1 MKKTVKCL
9 FASAALFIL
18 LTGCVQFQ
26 NMTVPKK
33 VQVKTTAEYNF
44 TIAEFEKDFSDKLSA
59 AEIRKSIGENFEFYD
74 YNPGGNQEVQQ
85 YLLRMPLEEVP
96 LDFGSYM
103 ESIDIGKNLDAMN
116 FEQDIPIPDLQLNAE
131 QEIDLEILNTMMIG
145 LLAVKGNIGT
155 GPQKVNFTGFSTVS
169 ISSGKLTI
177 NTASANGT
185 VKLYSASGLTQAGCS
200 TATPIATGTL
210 KSGKVVFDLSGKTL
224 YANDTY
230 IDFVDDNSNQEFV
243 GTLNK
248 TAKISK
254 VTGLLSQDDKII
266 TLDPVSFKGA
276 GESSPVKECVFSDD
290 SKLSLNI
297 TTPSWSGVTITKNIK
312 LSGGLDLTFSGSET
326 ESSLM
331 GKKYTNQD
339 IILEPELTLKF
350 SNATIDFTSKPKF
363 ELSSDIKGF
372 KSVTVKLPEG
382 VKTSFDVK
390 QELPSS
396 ASSMVKEIVW
406 NAGSGI
412 EIEYSNTLPAGND
425 MKMTASSD
433 FIGLN
438 SQTETIETTP
448 GTEKKKIEFHSDA
461 EKTTSISNATKVDF
475 SAKLELPGYKDT
487 ENTITISGVE
497 PGESYKIAM
506 KITPVF
512 DWESITIDTTAL
524 NDTGVLGKMA
534 VDFNP
539 KTLLSSL
546 DSMLDP
552 SGNSKISDKIKL
564 SELELKL
571 FCERPDYESFKD
583 VQFTG
588 KIGLGGISDDG
599 EHLNNATYI
608 LGSKT
613 EDHQLIFNNEP
624 VLEKD
629 SKGTVI
635 SDLAGVQCVGT
646 NLASTINSISESEK
660 LGLNYSLKL
669 TGTDGNKNLTLQKTN
684 LNNSS
689 NTSLKITAMIIL
701 PLELKVTEDYTVD
714 VMKMAG
720 KSFNPDDSSEP
731 DLLGRTDF
739 SSSGGT
745 MEKLMNI
752 IENVSVT
759 YAPSKKPIIG
769 NAEIKIDLDGTGANF
784 EEKSISINGG
794 IYTEKP
800 KMIVENPVKP
810 SVNVVLKQG
819 ELKIPREM
827 SFKTRLDLQIKTN
840 GEPLEFGGN

>member
-59 AEIRKSIGENFEFYD
+59 AEIQKSMGGSFEFYD

-116 FEQDIPIPDLQLNAE
+116 FEQDIPIPNLQLNAE

-224 YANDTY
+224 YANETY
-230 IDFVDDNSNQEFV
+230 IDFVDDNSNHEFV
-243 GTLNK
+243 GTLNE

-254 VTGLLSQDDKII
+254 VTGLTQGDQTIK
-266 TLDPVSFKGA
+266 LDPVSFKGA

-326 ESSLM
+326 ESL
-331 GKKYTNQD
+331 KDKIYTNQD
-339 IILEPELTLKF
+339 IILEPELTLTF

-363 ELSSDIKGF
+363 ELSSEIKGF

-382 VKTSFDVK
+382 VKTSFNVSQD
-390 QELPSS
+390 LPSS

-412 EIEYSNTLPAGND
+412 EIEYSNTLPAGNA
-425 MKMTASSD
+425 MEMTASSD
-433 FIGLN
+433 FIGLD
-438 SQTETIETTP
+438 SQTETIETTT
-448 GTEKKKIEFHSDA
+448 GTEKKTIQFHSAA
-461 EKTTSISNATKVDF
+461 EKTVTISETPKVDF
-475 SAKLELPGYKDT
+475 SANLQLPEYNET
-487 ENTITISGVE
+487 ENTITISGVK

-512 DWESITIDTTAL
+512 DWKSITIDTTAL
-524 NDTGVLGKMA
+524 DGKDVPGNMA

-539 KTLLSSL
+539 AKLLSSL
-546 DSMLDP
+546 DSMLDS
-552 SGNSKISDKIKL
+552 SGTNKISDKIDL
-564 SELELKL
+564 SKLELKL
-571 FCERPDYESFKD
+571 FCERPDYESFKN
-583 VQFTG
+583 VQFEG
-588 KIGLGGISDDG
+588 KIALGGTSDDG
-599 EHLNNATYI
+599 KNLNNPTYI
-608 LGSKT
+608 LGTKT
-613 EDHQLIFNNEP
+613 EDKPLMFSNEP
-624 VLEKD
+624 VLQKD

-635 SDLAGVQCVGT
+635 SDLTGVQCVGT
-646 NLASTINSISESEK
+646 NLASTINSISEPEK

-669 TGTDGNKNLTLQKTN
+669 TGTDGNKDLKLTKDALK
-684 LNNSS
+684 NSS
-689 NTSLKITAMIIL
+689 KTSLKITAMIIL

-720 KSFNPDDSSEP
+720 KSFNPSDSTEP

-752 IENVSVT
+752 IESVSVT

-769 NAEIKIDLDGTGANF
+769 NAEIQIDLDGTGKKF

>member
-59 AEIRKSIGENFEFYD
+59 ATIQSSIGENFEFYD

-116 FEQDIPIPDLQLNAE
+116 FEQDIPIPNLQLNAE

-155 GPQKVNFTGFSTVS
+155 GPQKVNFKGFSTVS

-177 NTASANGT
+177 DTASANGT
-185 VKLYSASGLTQAGCS
+185 VKLYSASGLTQEGCS

-224 YANDTY
+224 YAKDTY
-230 IDFVDDNSNQEFV
+230 IDFVDDNTNQEFV

-254 VTGLLSQDDKII
+254 VTGLSQDDKTI

-297 TTPSWSGVTITKNIK
+297 TTPNWTGVTITKNIK
-312 LSGGLDLTFSGSET
+312 LSGGLDLTFSGSAT
-326 ESSLM
+326 ESSL
-331 GKKYTNQD
+331 KDEKYTNQD
-339 IILEPELTLKF
+339 IILEPELTLQF

-363 ELSSDIKGF
+363 ELSSEIKGF

-390 QELPSS
+390 QELPRS
-396 ASSMVKEIVW
+396 ASSMVKQIVW

-425 MKMTASSD
+425 MKMTASSE

-438 SQTETIETTP
+438 SQTETIDTTD
-448 GTEKKKIEFHSDA
+448 GAEKKTIQFRSAA
-461 EKTTSISNATKVDF
+461 EKKITIDNATKVDF
-475 SAKLELPGYKDT
+475 LANLELPEYNET
-487 ENTITISGVE
+487 ENTITISGVT

-524 NDTGVLGKMA
+524 DKTGVSGNMA

-539 KTLLSSL
+539 KTLLRSL
-546 DSMLDP
+546 DSMLDS

-571 FCERPDYESFKD
+571 FCERPDYESFKN
-583 VQFTG
+583 VQFEG
-588 KIGLGGISDDG
+588 KIGLGGISDG
-599 EHLNNATYI
+599 GQTLNNPTYI
-608 LGSKT
+608 LGSET

-635 SDLAGVQCVGT
+635 SDLTGVQCVGT
-646 NLASTINSISESEK
+646 DLASTINSISESEK

-669 TGTDGNKNLTLQKTN
+669 TGTDGKTDLKLTKKD

-689 NTSLKITAMIIL
+689 KTSLKITAMIIL
-701 PLELKVTEDYTVD
+701 PLELNVTDNYTVD

-752 IENVSVT
+752 IESVSVT

-769 NAEIKIDLDGTGANF
+769 NAEIKIDLDGTGTKF

>member
-59 AEIRKSIGENFEFYD
+59 AEIQESMGGSLEFYD

-85 YLLRMPLEEVP
+85 YLLRMPLQEVP

-116 FEQDIPIPDLQLNAE
+116 FEQDIPIPNLQLNAE

-145 LLAVKGNIGT
+145 LLAVNGKTGT
-155 GPQKVNFTGFSTVS
+155 GPQKVNFEGFSTVS

-177 NTASANGT
+177 NTAGANGT

-200 TATPIATGTL
+200 SANLIATGTL

-224 YANDTY
+224 YANGTY
-230 IDFVDDNSNQEFV
+230 IDFVDDNTNQEFG
-243 GTLNK
+243 GTLNE

-254 VTGLLSQDDKII
+254 VTGLTQADKTIK
-266 TLDPVSFKGA
+266 LDPVSFKGA
-276 GESSPVKECVFSDD
+276 GESSPVKECVFSDE

-297 TTPSWSGVTITKNIK
+297 TTPNWDGVTITKNIK

-326 ESSLM
+326 ESLKN
-331 GKKYTNQD
+331 KKYTNQD

-350 SNATIDFTSKPKF
+350 SDATIDFTTKPKY

-390 QELPSS
+390 QELPDS
-396 ASSMVKEIVW
+396 ASSMVNQIVW

-412 EIEYSNTLPAGND
+412 EVEYSNTLPAGNA
-425 MKMTASSD
+425 MEMTASSA
-433 FIGLN
+433 FIGLT
-438 SQTETIETTP
+438 SQTETIEPTT
-448 GTEKKKIEFHSDA
+448 GTEKKKIQFRSANENKITID
-461 EKTTSISNATKVDF
+461 NATEVDF
-475 SAKLELPGYKDT
+475 SANLELPGYNEK
-487 ENTITISGVE
+487 ENTITISGVT

-512 DWESITIDTTAL
+512 DWKSITIDTTAL
-524 NDTGVLGKMA
+524 DEKGVSGNMA

-546 DSMLDP
+546 DSMLDS
-552 SGNSKISDKIKL
+552 SGTNKISDKIDL
-564 SELELKL
+564 SKLELKL
-571 FCERPDYESFKD
+571 FCERPDYESFKN
-583 VQFTG
+583 VQFEG
-588 KIGLGGISDDG
+588 QIALGGTSDDG

-608 LGSKT
+608 LGTET
-613 EDHQLIFNNEP
+613 EDKPLMFSNEP

-635 SDLAGVQCVGT
+635 SDLTRVQCVGT
-646 NLASTINSISESEK
+646 NLASTINSISEPEK

-669 TGTDGNKNLTLQKTN
+669 TGTDGNKDLKLTKDALK
-684 LNNSS
+684 NSS
-689 NTSLKITAMIIL
+689 KTSLKITAMIIL

-720 KSFNPDDSSEP
+720 KSFNPSDSTEP
-731 DLLGRTDF
+731 DLLGRTEF
-739 SSSGGT
+739 SSSDGT

-769 NAEIKIDLDGTGANF
+769 NAEIQIDLDGTGTEF

>member
-59 AEIRKSIGENFEFYD
+59 ATIQSSIGENFEFYD
-74 YNPGGNQEVQQ
+74 YNPGGNEKVQQ

-116 FEQDIPIPDLQLNAE
+116 FEQDIPIPNLQLNAE

-155 GPQKVNFTGFSTVS
+155 GPQKVIFTGFSTVS

-224 YANDTY
+224 FANETY

-243 GTLNK
+243 GTLNE

-254 VTGLLSQDDKII
+254 VTGLSQDDKTIK
-266 TLDPVSFKGA
+266 LDPVSFKGA
-276 GESSPVKECVFSDD
+276 GESSPVKKCVFSDD

-297 TTPSWSGVTITKNIK
+297 TTPEWKGVTITKNIK
-312 LSGGLDLTFSGSET
+312 LSGGLDLTFSDSET
-326 ESSLM
+326 ESL
-331 GKKYTNQD
+331 KDIIYTNQD

-350 SNATIDFTSKPKF
+350 SNATIDFTSEPQF

-372 KSVTVKLPEG
+372 ESVTVKLPEG

-412 EIEYSNTLPAGND
+412 EVEYSNTLPAGND
-425 MKMTASSD
+425 MKMTASSE

-438 SQTETIETTP
+438 SQTETIDTTD
-448 GTEKKKIEFHSDA
+448 GAEKKTIQFRSAAENKITIDD
-461 EKTTSISNATKVDF
+461 ATKVDF
-475 SAKLELPGYKDT
+475 SANLELPDYNET
-487 ENTITISGVE
+487 ENTITISGVK

-512 DWESITIDTTAL
+512 NWESITIDTTAL
-524 NDTGVLGKMA
+524 NDKDVSGNMA
-534 VDFNP
+534 VNFNP

-552 SGNSKISDKIKL
+552 SGNSKISDKIDL
-564 SELELKL
+564 SKLELKL
-571 FCERPDYESFKD
+571 FCERPDYESFKN
-583 VQFTG
+583 VQFKG
-588 KIGLGGISDDG
+588 KISLGGTSDGGQTLDKD
-599 EHLNNATYI
+599 ATYI

-613 EDHQLIFNNEP
+613 EEQQLMFSKEP
-624 VLEKD
+624 ALVKD

-635 SDLAGVQCVGT
+635 SDLTRVPCVGMD
-646 NLASTINSISESEK
+646 LASTINSISESEK

-669 TGTDGNKNLTLQKTN
+669 TGTDEKTDLKLTKKD

-689 NTSLKITAMIIL
+689 KTSLKITAMIIL
-701 PLELKVTEDYTVD
+701 PLELNVTDNYTVD

-752 IENVSVT
+752 IESVSVT

-769 NAEIKIDLDGTGANF
+769 NAEIKIDLDGTGTNF

-794 IYTEKP
+794 IYT
-800 KMIVENPVKP
+800 
-810 SVNVVLKQG
+810 
-819 ELKIPREM
+819 
-827 SFKTRLDLQIKTN
+827 
-840 GEPLEFGGN
+840 

>member
-59 AEIRKSIGENFEFYD
+59 AEIQKSIGETFEFYD

-116 FEQDIPIPDLQLNAE
+116 FEQDIPIPNLQLNAE

-155 GPQKVNFTGFSTVS
+155 GPQKVNFEGFSTVS

-224 YANDTY
+224 YANGTY
-230 IDFVDDNSNQEFV
+230 IDFVEDDTNQEFG

-248 TAKISK
+248 NAKISK
-254 VTGLLSQDDKII
+254 VTGLTQDDKTIK
-266 TLDPVSFKGA
+266 LDPVSFKGA

-297 TTPSWSGVTITKNIK
+297 STPNWDDVTITKNIK
-312 LSGGLDLTFSGSET
+312 LSGGLELTFSDSET
-326 ESSLM
+326 ESL
-331 GKKYTNQD
+331 KDKIYTNQD

-372 KSVTVKLPEG
+372 DSVTVKLPEG

-396 ASSMVKEIVW
+396 AASMVKEIVW

-412 EIEYSNTLPAGND
+412 EVEYSNTLPAENA
-425 MKMTASSD
+425 MEMTASSD
-433 FIGLN
+433 FIGLT
-438 SQTETIETTP
+438 SQTETIETTT
-448 GTEKKKIEFHSDA
+448 GTEKKTIKFRSAA
-461 EKTTSISNATKVDF
+461 EKTITIDSSTKVDF
-475 SAKLELPGYKDT
+475 SASLTLPGFNST
-487 ENTITISGVE
+487 ENTITISNVV
-497 PGESYKIAM
+497 PGKSYKIAM

-512 DWESITIDTTAL
+512 DWKSITIDTTAL
-524 NDTGVLGKMA
+524 NDTGDKRNMA

-546 DSMLDP
+546 DSMLDS
-552 SGNSKISDKIKL
+552 SGTNKISDKIKL
-564 SELELKL
+564 SKLELKL
-571 FCERPDYESFKD
+571 FCERPDYESFKN

-588 KIGLGGISDDG
+588 KIGLGGTSD
-599 EHLNNATYI
+599 EEQTLNNPTYI
-608 LGSKT
+608 LGSEA

-635 SDLAGVQCVGT
+635 SDLTGVPCVGT

-660 LGLNYSLKL
+660 LCLNYSLKL
-669 TGTDGNKNLTLQKTN
+669 TGTDGKTDLKLTKKDLK
-684 LNNSS
+684 NSS
-689 NTSLKITAMIIL
+689 KTSLKITAMIIL

-720 KSFNPDDSSEP
+720 KSFNPSDSSEP
-731 DLLGRTDF
+731 DLLGRTEF

-752 IENVSVT
+752 IESVSVT

-769 NAEIKIDLDGTGANF
+769 NAEIQIDLDGTGTEF

>member
-59 AEIRKSIGENFEFYD
+59 ATIQSSIGENFEFYD

-116 FEQDIPIPDLQLNAE
+116 FEQDIPIPNLQLNAE

-177 NTASANGT
+177 NTESAKGT
-185 VKLYSASGLTQAGCS
+185 VKLYSASGLTDAECS
-200 TATPIATGTL
+200 SATPIATGSL

-224 YANDTY
+224 YANETY
-230 IDFVDDNSNQEFV
+230 IDFVDDNTNQEFV

-254 VTGLLSQDDKII
+254 VTGLTQGDQTIK
-266 TLDPVSFKGA
+266 LDPVSFKGD

-290 SKLSLNI
+290 STLSLNI
-297 TTPSWSGVTITKNIK
+297 TTPEWKSVTITKNIK

-326 ESSLM
+326 ESL
-331 GKKYTNQD
+331 KDKIYTNQD

-350 SNATIDFTSKPKF
+350 SNATIDFTSKPKY
-363 ELSSDIKGF
+363 ELSSEIKGF

-412 EIEYSNTLPAGND
+412 EVEYSNTLPAGND
-425 MKMTASSD
+425 MKMTASSE

-438 SQTETIETTP
+438 SQTETIDTTD
-448 GTEKKKIEFHSDA
+448 GAEKKTIQFRSAA
-461 EKTTSISNATKVDF
+461 EKKITIDNATKVDF
-475 SAKLELPGYKDT
+475 LANLELPEYNET
-487 ENTITISGVE
+487 ENTITISGVT

-546 DSMLDP
+546 DSMLDS
-552 SGNSKISDKIKL
+552 SGTNKISDKIDL
-564 SELELKL
+564 SKLELKL

-588 KIGLGGISDDG
+588 KIGLGGTSDDG

-635 SDLAGVQCVGT
+635 SDLSKVSCVGM
-646 NLASTINSISESEK
+646 NLASTINSISESDK

-669 TGTDGNKNLTLQKTN
+669 TGTDGNKNLTLRKTY

-720 KSFNPDDSSEP
+720 KSFDPNNSSEP

>member
-59 AEIRKSIGENFEFYD
+59 ATIQSSIGENFEFYD

-116 FEQDIPIPDLQLNAE
+116 FEQDIPIPNLQLNAE

-155 GPQKVNFTGFSTVS
+155 GPQKVNFKGFSTVS

-243 GTLNK
+243 GTLNE

-254 VTGLLSQDDKII
+254 VTGLSQDDKTIK
-266 TLDPVSFKGA
+266 LDPVSFKGA

-297 TTPSWSGVTITKNIK
+297 TTPNWGGVTITKNIK

-326 ESSLM
+326 ESL
-331 GKKYTNQD
+331 KDKIYTNQD

-363 ELSSDIKGF
+363 ELSSEIKGF

-382 VKTSFDVK
+382 VKTSFNVSQD
-390 QELPSS
+390 LPRS

-412 EIEYSNTLPAGND
+412 EVEYSNTLPAEND

-512 DWESITIDTTAL
+512 NWKSITIDTTAL
-524 NDTGVLGKMA
+524 DEKGVPGKMA

-546 DSMLDP
+546 DSMLDS
-552 SGNSKISDKIKL
+552 SGTNKISDKIDL
-564 SELELKL
+564 SKLELKL
-571 FCERPDYESFKD
+571 FCERPDYESFKN
-583 VQFTG
+583 VQFEG
-588 KIGLGGISDDG
+588 KISLGGTSDEG
-599 EHLNNATYI
+599 KNLNNPTYI
-608 LGSKT
+608 LGTET

-669 TGTDGNKNLTLQKTN
+669 TGTDGNKNLTLKKTD

-701 PLELKVTEDYTVD
+701 PLELKITADYTVD

-769 NAEIKIDLDGTGANF
+769 NAEIKIDLDGTGTKF
-784 EEKSISINGG
+784 EVKSISINGG

>member
-59 AEIRKSIGENFEFYD
+59 AEIQKSIGETFEFYD

-116 FEQDIPIPDLQLNAE
+116 FEQDIPIPNLQLNAE

-155 GPQKVNFTGFSTVS
+155 GPQKVNFKGFSTVS

-185 VKLYSASGLTQAGCS
+185 VKLYSASGLTNAECS
-200 TATPIATGTL
+200 SENLIATGTL
-210 KSGKVVFDLSGKTL
+210 KSGIVVFDLSGKTL
-224 YANDTY
+224 YANETFIEFD
-230 IDFVDDNSNQEFV
+230 DDNTNQEFV

-254 VTGLLSQDDKII
+254 VTGLTQADKTI

-276 GESSPVKECVFSDD
+276 GDSSPVKECVFSDE

-297 TTPSWSGVTITKNIK
+297 TTPNWTGVTITKNIK

-326 ESSLM
+326 ELLKD
-331 GKKYTNQD
+331 KKYTNQD
-339 IILEPELTLKF
+339 IILESELTLEF

-396 ASSMVKEIVW
+396 AATMVNEIVW

-412 EIEYSNTLPAGND
+412 EVEYSNTLPAGND
-425 MKMTASSD
+425 MEMTASSS
-433 FIGLN
+433 FIGLA
-438 SQTETIETTP
+438 SSTKTIETTS
-448 GTEKKKIEFHSDA
+448 GSEKEKIEFYSAD
-461 EKTTSISNATKVDF
+461 ENTVTINSSTKVDF
-475 SAKLELPGYKDT
+475 SASLTLPGFNST
-487 ENTITISGVE
+487 ENTITISNVV

-512 DWESITIDTTAL
+512 DWKSITIDTTAL
-524 NDTGVLGKMA
+524 DGKVVPGNMA

-546 DSMLDP
+546 DSMLDS
-552 SGNSKISDKIKL
+552 SGTNKISDKIDL
-564 SELELKL
+564 SKLELKL
-571 FCERPDYESFKD
+571 FCERPDYESFKN
-583 VQFTG
+583 VQFEG
-588 KIGLGGISDDG
+588 KIALGGTSDDG
-599 EHLNNATYI
+599 KNLNNPTYI
-608 LGSKT
+608 LGTKT
-613 EDHQLIFNNEP
+613 EDKPLMFSNEP

-635 SDLAGVQCVGT
+635 SDLTGVQCVGT
-646 NLASTINSISESEK
+646 NLASTINSITGTEK

-669 TGTDGNKNLTLQKTN
+669 TGTDGNKDLTLKKTD

-720 KSFNPDDSSEP
+720 KSFNPDDSSEA

-752 IENVSVT
+752 IESVSVT

-769 NAEIKIDLDGTGANF
+769 NAEIKIDLDGTGTKF

-810 SVNVVLKQG
+810 SVNVVLKKG

>member
-59 AEIRKSIGENFEFYD
+59 ATIQSSIGENFEFYD

-116 FEQDIPIPDLQLNAE
+116 FEQDIPIPNLQLNAE

-155 GPQKVNFTGFSTVS
+155 GPQKVNFKGFSTVS

-185 VKLYSASGLTQAGCS
+185 VKLYSASGLTNAECS
-200 TATPIATGTL
+200 SENLIATGTL

-224 YANDTY
+224 YANETY

-243 GTLNK
+243 GTLNE

-254 VTGLLSQDDKII
+254 VTGLSQDDKTIK
-266 TLDPVSFKGA
+266 LDPVSFKGA
-276 GESSPVKECVFSDD
+276 GESSPVKKCVFSDD

-297 TTPSWSGVTITKNIK
+297 TTPEWKGVTITKNIK
-312 LSGGLDLTFSGSET
+312 LSGGLDLTFSDSET
-326 ESSLM
+326 ESL
-331 GKKYTNQD
+331 KDIIYTNQD

-350 SNATIDFTSKPKF
+350 SNATIDFTSEPQF

-512 DWESITIDTTAL
+512 NWKSITIDTTAL
-524 NDTGVLGKMA
+524 NDKDVPGNMA
-534 VDFNP
+534 VNFNP

-552 SGNSKISDKIKL
+552 SGNSKISDKIDL
-564 SELELKL
+564 SKLELKL
-571 FCERPDYESFKD
+571 FCERPDYESFKN
-583 VQFTG
+583 VQFEG
-588 KIGLGGISDDG
+588 KISLGGTSDEG
-599 EHLNNATYI
+599 KNLNNATYI

-635 SDLAGVQCVGT
+635 SDLVGVPCVGM

-669 TGTDGNKNLTLQKTN
+669 TGTDGKTDLKLTKDDLK
-684 LNNSS
+684 NSS

-720 KSFNPDDSSEP
+720 KSFDPNNSSEA

-769 NAEIKIDLDGTGANF
+769 NAEIKIDLDGTGTKF

>member
-59 AEIRKSIGENFEFYD
+59 TTIQSSIGENLEFYD
-74 YNPGGNQEVQQ
+74 YNPGGNEKVQQ
-85 YLLRMPLEEVP
+85 YLLRMPLQEVP

-116 FEQDIPIPDLQLNAE
+116 FEQDIPIPNLQLNAE

-145 LLAVKGNIGT
+145 LLAVNGKTGT

-185 VKLYSASGLTQAGCS
+185 VKLYSASGLTDAGCS
-200 TATPIATGTL
+200 SATPIATGTL

-224 YANDTY
+224 YANETY
-230 IDFVDDNSNQEFV
+230 IDFVDDNTNQEFV

-254 VTGLLSQDDKII
+254 VTGLTQDDKTI
-266 TLDPVSFKGA
+266 TLDSVSFKGA

-290 SKLSLNI
+290 STLSLNI
-297 TTPSWSGVTITKNIK
+297 TTPNWDGVTITKNIK
-312 LSGGLDLTFSGSET
+312 LSGGLDLTFSGSAT
-326 ESSLM
+326 ESLM

-350 SNATIDFTSKPKF
+350 TDATIDFTSKPKF

-390 QELPSS
+390 QELPKS
-396 ASSMVKEIVW
+396 AATMVKEIVW

-412 EIEYSNTLPAGND
+412 EIEYSNTLPPGNA
-425 MKMTASSD
+425 MEMTASSS

-438 SQTETIETTP
+438 SQTKTIETTT
-448 GTEKKKIEFHSDA
+448 GNEKNTIQFHSAD
-461 EKTTSISNATKVDF
+461 EKTITIDNATKVDF
-475 SAKLELPGYKDT
+475 SANLELPGYNET
-487 ENTITISGVE
+487 ENTITISDVK

-512 DWESITIDTTAL
+512 DWKSITIDTTAL
-524 NDTGVLGKMA
+524 NDKDVSGKMA

-552 SGNSKISDKIKL
+552 SGNSKISDKIDL
-564 SELELKL
+564 SKLELKL
-571 FCERPDYESFKD
+571 FCERPDYKSFKN

-588 KIGLGGISDDG
+588 KIGLGGTSDEG
-599 EHLNNATYI
+599 QTLNNPTYI
-608 LGSKT
+608 LGTET

-635 SDLAGVQCVGT
+635 SDLSKVSCVGMD
-646 NLASTINSISESEK
+646 LASTINSISESEK

-669 TGTDGNKNLTLQKTN
+669 TGTDVKTDLKLTKDDLK
-684 LNNSS
+684 NSS

-720 KSFNPDDSSEP
+720 KSFNPSDSSEA
-731 DLLGRTDF
+731 DLLGRTEF

-769 NAEIKIDLDGTGANF
+769 NAEIKIDLDGTGTKF

-810 SVNVVLKQG
+810 SVNVVIKQG
-819 ELKIPREM
+819 TLSIPREM

>member
-59 AEIRKSIGENFEFYD
+59 AEIQKSIGETFEFYD

-116 FEQDIPIPDLQLNAE
+116 FEQDIPIPNLQLNAE

-155 GPQKVNFTGFSTVS
+155 GPQKVNFEGFSTVS

-185 VKLYSASGLTQAGCS
+185 VKLYSASGVTQAGCS

-224 YANDTY
+224 YANGTY
-230 IDFVDDNSNQEFV
+230 IDFVDDNTNQEFG

-254 VTGLLSQDDKII
+254 VTGLTQADKTI

-290 SKLSLNI
+290 SNLSLNI
-297 TTPSWSGVTITKNIK
+297 TTPNWTGVTITKNIK

-326 ESSLM
+326 ESLKD
-331 GKKYTNQD
+331 KKYTNQD

-372 KSVTVKLPEG
+372 KTVTVKLPEG
-382 VKTSFDVK
+382 VKTSFNVSQD
-390 QELPSS
+390 LPRS
-396 ASSMVKEIVW
+396 AATMVNEIVW

-412 EIEYSNTLPAGND
+412 EVEYSNTLPPGNA
-425 MKMTASSD
+425 MEMTASSE
-433 FIGLN
+433 FIGLT
-438 SQTETIETTP
+438 SQPKTIETTT
-448 GTEKKKIEFHSDA
+448 GNEKKTIQFHSAA
-461 EKTTSISNATKVDF
+461 EKTIKISETPKVDF
-475 SAKLELPGYKDT
+475 SAKLELPKYNET
-487 ENTITISGVE
+487 ENTITISGVK

-512 DWESITIDTTAL
+512 DWKSITIDTAAL
-524 NDTGVLGKMA
+524 DGKDVSGNMA

-539 KTLLSSL
+539 AKLLSSL
-546 DSMLDP
+546 DSMLDS
-552 SGNSKISDKIKL
+552 SGTNKISDKIDL
-564 SELELKL
+564 SKLELKL
-571 FCERPDYESFKD
+571 FCERPDYESFKN
-583 VQFTG
+583 VQFEG
-588 KIGLGGISDDG
+588 KIALGGTSDDG
-599 EHLNNATYI
+599 ENLNNPTYI
-608 LGSKT
+608 LGT
-613 EDHQLIFNNEP
+613 EKEDKPLMFSNEP

-635 SDLAGVQCVGT
+635 SDLTKVSCVGMD
-646 NLASTINSISESEK
+646 LASTINSITGTEK

-669 TGTDGNKNLTLQKTN
+669 TGTDKNENLTLEKTD

-689 NTSLKITAMIIL
+689 KTSLKITAMIIL
-701 PLELKVTEDYTVD
+701 PLELKVTADYTVD

-720 KSFNPDDSSEP
+720 KSFNPSDSSEP

-752 IENVSVT
+752 IESVSVT

-769 NAEIKIDLDGTGANF
+769 NAEIKIDLDGTGTKF
-784 EEKSISINGG
+784 VEKSISINGG

-800 KMIVENPVKP
+800 KMIVENAVKP

>member
-59 AEIRKSIGENFEFYD
+59 ATIQSSIGENFEFYD

-85 YLLRMPLEEVP
+85 YLLRMPLQEVP

-116 FEQDIPIPDLQLNAE
+116 FEQDIPIPNLQLNAS

-224 YANDTY
+224 YANETF
-230 IDFVDDNSNQEFV
+230 IDFVDDNTNQEFV

-254 VTGLLSQDDKII
+254 VTGLTQDDQTIK
-266 TLDPVSFKGA
+266 LDPVSFKGA

-290 SKLSLNI
+290 STLSLNI
-297 TTPSWSGVTITKNIK
+297 ITPNWTSVTITKNIK
-312 LSGGLDLTFSGSET
+312 LSGGLDLTFSGSAT
-326 ESSLM
+326 ESSL
-331 GKKYTNQD
+331 KDKIYTNQD

-350 SNATIDFTSKPKF
+350 SNATIDFTSKPKY

-390 QELPSS
+390 QELPRS
-396 ASSMVKEIVW
+396 ASSMVKQIVW

-412 EIEYSNTLPAGND
+412 EVEYSNTLPAGNA
-425 MKMTASSD
+425 MKMTASSE
-433 FIGLN
+433 FIGLIT
-438 SQTETIETTP
+438 SQPKTIETTT
-448 GTEKKKIEFHSDA
+448 GNEKKKIEFYSAD
-461 EKTTSISNATKVDF
+461 EKTVKISETPKVDF
-475 SAKLELPGYKDT
+475 SANLELPDYNET
-487 ENTITISGVE
+487 ENTITISGVK

-524 NDTGVLGKMA
+524 NDKDVSGKMA

-546 DSMLDP
+546 DSMLDS
-552 SGNSKISDKIKL
+552 SGTNKISDKIDLKK
-564 SELELKL
+564 LELKL

-588 KIGLGGISDDG
+588 KIGLGGTSD
-599 EHLNNATYI
+599 EEQTLNNPTYI
-608 LGSKT
+608 LGSEA

-635 SDLAGVQCVGT
+635 SDLTGVPCVGT

-660 LGLNYSLKL
+660 LCLNYSLKL
-669 TGTDGNKNLTLQKTN
+669 TGTDGKTDLKLTKNDLK
-684 LNNSS
+684 NSS
-689 NTSLKITAMIIL
+689 KTSLKITAMIIL

-720 KSFNPDDSSEP
+720 KSFNPSDSSEP
-731 DLLGRTDF
+731 DLLGRTEF

-752 IENVSVT
+752 IESVSVT

-769 NAEIKIDLDGTGANF
+769 NAEIKIDLDGTGTKF
-784 EEKSISINGG
+784 VEKSISINGG

-800 KMIVENPVKP
+800 KMIVENAVKP
-810 SVNVVLKQG
+810 SVNVVIKQG
-819 ELKIPREM
+819 TLSIPREM

>member
-59 AEIRKSIGENFEFYD
+59 ATIQSSIGENFEFYD

-254 VTGLLSQDDKII
+254 VTGLSQDDKII

-326 ESSLM
+326 ESLM

-350 SNATIDFTSKPKF
+350 SNATIDFTSKPKY
-363 ELSSDIKGF
+363 ELSSEIKGF

-382 VKTSFDVK
+382 VKTSFNVSQD
-390 QELPSS
+390 LPSS

-412 EIEYSNTLPAGND
+412 EIEYSNTLPVGNA
-425 MKMTASSD
+425 MEMTASSD

-438 SQTETIETTP
+438 SQTQTIETTT
-448 GTEKKKIEFHSDA
+448 GTEKKKIEFRSAD
-461 EKTTSISNATKVDF
+461 ENTITINNATKVNF
-475 SAKLELPGYKDT
+475 SANLVLPGYNGT
-487 ENTITISGVE
+487 ENTITISGVT

-512 DWESITIDTTAL
+512 DWKSITIDTTAL
-524 NDTGVLGKMA
+524 DNTGVSGNMA

-552 SGNSKISDKIKL
+552 SGTNKISDKINL
-564 SELELKL
+564 SKLELKL
-571 FCERPDYESFKD
+571 FCERPDYESFKN
-583 VQFTG
+583 VQFEG
-588 KIGLGGISDDG
+588 KIGLGGTSDEG
-599 EHLNNATYI
+599 KTLNNPTYI
-608 LGSKT
+608 LGTKT
-613 EDHQLIFNNEP
+613 EEQQLMFSKEP
-624 VLEKD
+624 ALVKD

-635 SDLAGVQCVGT
+635 SDLSKVTCVGT

-669 TGTDGNKNLTLQKTN
+669 TGTDGNTDLKLTKTN

-720 KSFNPDDSSEP
+720 KSFDPDDSSEP

-769 NAEIKIDLDGTGANF
+769 NAEIKIDLDGTGTKF

>member
-59 AEIRKSIGENFEFYD
+59 AEIQKSIGETFEFYD

-116 FEQDIPIPDLQLNAE
+116 FEQDIPIPNLQLNAE

-155 GPQKVNFTGFSTVS
+155 GPQKVNFEGFSTVS

-185 VKLYSASGLTQAGCS
+185 VKLYSASGLTDAGCS
-200 TATPIATGTL
+200 SANLIATGTL

-224 YANDTY
+224 YANGTY
-230 IDFVDDNSNQEFV
+230 IDFVDDNTNQEFG

-254 VTGLLSQDDKII
+254 VTGLTQDDKTI
-266 TLDPVSFKGA
+266 TLNPVSFKGA

-290 SKLSLNI
+290 SNLSLNI
-297 TTPSWSGVTITKNIK
+297 TTPNWTGVTITKNIK

-326 ESSLM
+326 ESLKD
-331 GKKYTNQD
+331 KKYTNQD

-372 KSVTVKLPEG
+372 KTVTVKLPEG
-382 VKTSFDVK
+382 VKTSFNVSQD
-390 QELPSS
+390 LPRS
-396 ASSMVKEIVW
+396 AATMVNEIVW

-412 EIEYSNTLPAGND
+412 EVEYSNTLPPGNA
-425 MKMTASSD
+425 MEMTASSE
-433 FIGLN
+433 FIGLT
-438 SQTETIETTP
+438 SQPKTIETTT
-448 GTEKKKIEFHSDA
+448 GNEKKTIQFHSAA
-461 EKTTSISNATKVDF
+461 EKTIKISETPKVDF
-475 SAKLELPGYKDT
+475 SAKLELPKYNET
-487 ENTITISGVE
+487 ENTITISGVK

-512 DWESITIDTTAL
+512 DWKSITIDTAAL
-524 NDTGVLGKMA
+524 DGKDVSGNMA

-539 KTLLSSL
+539 AKLLSSL
-546 DSMLDP
+546 DSMLDS
-552 SGNSKISDKIKL
+552 SGTNKISDKIDL
-564 SELELKL
+564 SKLELKL
-571 FCERPDYESFKD
+571 FCERPDYESFKN
-583 VQFTG
+583 VQFEG
-588 KIGLGGISDDG
+588 KIALGGTSDDG
-599 EHLNNATYI
+599 ENLNNPTYI
-608 LGSKT
+608 LGT
-613 EDHQLIFNNEP
+613 EKEDKPLMFSNEP

-635 SDLAGVQCVGT
+635 SDLTGVSCVGT
-646 NLASTINSISESEK
+646 DLATTINNISESEK

-669 TGTDGNKNLTLQKTN
+669 TGTDGKTDLKLTKKD

-689 NTSLKITAMIIL
+689 KTSLKITAMIIL
-701 PLELKVTEDYTVD
+701 PLELNVTDNYTVD

-731 DLLGRTDF
+731 DLLGRTEF

-752 IENVSVT
+752 IESVSVT

-769 NAEIKIDLDGTGANF
+769 NAEIKIDLDGTGTNF

-800 KMIVENPVKP
+800 KMIVENPLKP

-819 ELKIPREM
+819 ELKIPRVM

>member
-59 AEIRKSIGENFEFYD
+59 AEIQKSIGETFEFYD

-116 FEQDIPIPDLQLNAE
+116 FEQDIPIPNLQLNAE

-155 GPQKVNFTGFSTVS
+155 GPQKVNFKGFSTVS

-254 VTGLLSQDDKII
+254 VTGLTQGDQTIK
-266 TLDPVSFKGA
+266 LDPVSFKGA
-276 GESSPVKECVFSDD
+276 GESSPVKKCVFSDD

-297 TTPSWSGVTITKNIK
+297 TTLEWKGVTITKNIK

-326 ESSLM
+326 ESL
-331 GKKYTNQD
+331 KDKIYTNQD

-363 ELSSDIKGF
+363 ELSSEIKGF

-382 VKTSFDVK
+382 VKTSFNVSQD
-390 QELPSS
+390 LPRS

-412 EIEYSNTLPAGND
+412 EVEYSNTLPAEND

-524 NDTGVLGKMA
+524 DEKGVPGKMA

-546 DSMLDP
+546 DSMLDS
-552 SGNSKISDKIKL
+552 SGTNKISDKIDL
-564 SELELKL
+564 SKLELKL
-571 FCERPDYESFKD
+571 FCERPDYESFKN

-588 KIGLGGISDDG
+588 KIALGGTSDKG
-599 EHLNNATYI
+599 ETLKDAAYI
-608 LGSKT
+608 LGTKT
-613 EDHQLIFNNEP
+613 EDKPLMFSNEP

-635 SDLAGVQCVGT
+635 SDLTGVQCVGT

-669 TGTDGNKNLTLQKTN
+669 TGTDGNKNLTLQKTD

-769 NAEIKIDLDGTGANF
+769 NAEIKIDLDGTGTKF

>member
-59 AEIRKSIGENFEFYD
+59 AEIQKSIGETFEFYD
-74 YNPGGNQEVQQ
+74 YNPGGNEKVQQ

-116 FEQDIPIPDLQLNAE
+116 FEQDIPIPNLQLNAE

-155 GPQKVNFTGFSTVS
+155 GPQKVNFKGFSTVS

-224 YANDTY
+224 YANETF
-230 IDFVDDNSNQEFV
+230 IDFVDDNTNQEFV

-254 VTGLLSQDDKII
+254 VTGLSQDDKII

-326 ESSLM
+326 ESLM

-339 IILEPELTLKF
+339 IILEPELTLTF

-363 ELSSDIKGF
+363 ELSSEIKGF
-372 KSVTVKLPEG
+372 ESVTVKLPEG

-412 EIEYSNTLPAGND
+412 EIEYSNTLPDGNA
-425 MKMTASSD
+425 MEMTASSE
-433 FIGLN
+433 FIGLT
-438 SQTETIETTP
+438 SQTKTIETTT
-448 GTEKKKIEFHSDA
+448 GNEKKTIQFHSAA
-461 EKTTSISNATKVDF
+461 EKTIKISETPKVDF
-475 SAKLELPGYKDT
+475 SASLTLPGFNST
-487 ENTITISGVE
+487 ENTITISNVV

-512 DWESITIDTTAL
+512 NWESITIDTTAL
-524 NDTGVLGKMA
+524 NEKGVSEKMA
-534 VDFNP
+534 VNFNP

-552 SGNSKISDKIKL
+552 SGNSKISDKIDL
-564 SELELKL
+564 SKLELKL
-571 FCERPDYESFKD
+571 FCERPDYESFKN
-583 VQFTG
+583 VQFEG
-588 KIGLGGISDDG
+588 KISLVGTSDEG
-599 EHLNNATYI
+599 KNLNNPTYI
-608 LGSKT
+608 LGTET

-635 SDLAGVQCVGT
+635 SDLTRVPCVGMD
-646 NLASTINSISESEK
+646 LASTINSISELEK

-669 TGTDGNKNLTLQKTN
+669 TGTDGKTDLKLKKTD

-720 KSFNPDDSSEP
+720 KSFDPNNSSEA

-739 SSSGGT
+739 SSLGGT

-752 IENVSVT
+752 IESVSVT

-769 NAEIKIDLDGTGANF
+769 NAEIKIDLDGTGTKF

>member
-59 AEIRKSIGENFEFYD
+59 ATIQSSIGENFEFYD

-116 FEQDIPIPDLQLNAE
+116 FEQDIPIPNLQLNAE

-155 GPQKVNFTGFSTVS
+155 GPQKVNFKGFSTVS

-230 IDFVDDNSNQEFV
+230 IDFVDDNTNQEFV

-254 VTGLLSQDDKII
+254 VTGLTQGDQTIK
-266 TLDPVSFKGA
+266 LDPVSFKGA
-276 GESSPVKECVFSDD
+276 GDSSPVKECVFSDD
-290 SKLSLNI
+290 SNLSLNI
-297 TTPSWSGVTITKNIK
+297 TTPNWGGVTITKNIK

-326 ESSLM
+326 ESL
-331 GKKYTNQD
+331 KDKIYTNQD
-339 IILEPELTLKF
+339 IILEPELTLIF

-363 ELSSDIKGF
+363 ELSSEIKGF

-382 VKTSFDVK
+382 VKTSFNVSQD
-390 QELPSS
+390 LPSS

-412 EIEYSNTLPAGND
+412 EVEYSNTLPAEND

-433 FIGLN
+433 FIGLIT
-438 SQTETIETTP
+438 SQPKTIETTT
-448 GTEKKKIEFHSDA
+448 GNEKKKIEFYSAD
-461 EKTTSISNATKVDF
+461 EKTVKISETPKVDF

-524 NDTGVLGKMA
+524 DEKGVPGKMA

-546 DSMLDP
+546 DSMLDS
-552 SGNSKISDKIKL
+552 SGTNKISDKIDL
-564 SELELKL
+564 SKLELKL

-588 KIGLGGISDDG
+588 KIGLGGTSDDG

-613 EDHQLIFNNEP
+613 EEQQLMFSKEP
-624 VLEKD
+624 ALVKD

-635 SDLAGVQCVGT
+635 SDLTRVPCVGMD
-646 NLASTINSISESEK
+646 LASTINSISESEK

-669 TGTDGNKNLTLQKTN
+669 TGTDGNNNLTLKKTD

-731 DLLGRTDF
+731 DLLGRTEF

-769 NAEIKIDLDGTGANF
+769 NAEIKIDLDGTGTKF

>member
-59 AEIRKSIGENFEFYD
+59 AEIQKSIGGSFEFYD
-74 YNPGGNQEVQQ
+74 YNPGGNEKVQQ
-85 YLLRMPLEEVP
+85 YLLRMPLQEVP

-116 FEQDIPIPDLQLNAE
+116 FEQDIPIPNLQLNAE
-131 QEIDLEILNTMMIG
+131 QEIDLEILNTMMIA
-145 LLAVKGNIGT
+145 LLAVKGNIGN

-200 TATPIATGTL
+200 SANLIATGTL

-224 YANDTY
+224 YANGTY
-230 IDFVDDNSNQEFV
+230 IDFVDDNTNQEF
-243 GTLNK
+243 GGSLNN

-254 VTGLLSQDDKII
+254 VTGLKQDDKTIK
-266 TLDPVSFKGA
+266 LDPVSFKGA
-276 GESSPVKECVFSDD
+276 GESSPVKECVFSDN
-290 SKLSLNI
+290 STLSLKI
-297 TTPSWSGVTITKNIK
+297 TTPNWTGVTITKNIK

-326 ESSLM
+326 ESLM

-350 SNATIDFTSKPKF
+350 SNATIDFTTKPKF

-372 KSVTVKLPEG
+372 KSVTVKLPDG

-412 EIEYSNTLPAGND
+412 EIEYSNTLPAGNA
-425 MKMTASSD
+425 MKMTASSE

-438 SQTETIETTP
+438 LQTETIETTP

-512 DWESITIDTTAL
+512 DWKSITIDTTAL
-524 NDTGVLGKMA
+524 NTSGVPGNMA

-539 KTLLSSL
+539 AKLLSSL
-546 DSMLDP
+546 DSMLDS
-552 SGNSKISDKIKL
+552 SGTNKISDKIDLKQLKL
-564 SELELKL
+564 ML
-571 FCERPDYESFKD
+571 FCERPDYESFNN
-583 VQFTG
+583 VQFEG
-588 KIGLGGISDDG
+588 KIALGGTSNEG
-599 EHLNNATYI
+599 QTLNNPTYI
-608 LGSKT
+608 LGT
-613 EDHQLIFNNEP
+613 EKEDKPLMFSNEP

-635 SDLAGVQCVGT
+635 SDLTRVQCVGT
-646 NLASTINSISESEK
+646 NLASTINSITESEK

-669 TGTDGNKNLTLQKTN
+669 TGTDGNKNLTLKKTD

-701 PLELKVTEDYTVD
+701 PLELIVTEDYTVD

-720 KSFNPDDSSEP
+720 KSFNPSDSSEP
-731 DLLGRTDF
+731 DLLGRTEF

-769 NAEIKIDLDGTGANF
+769 NAEIKIDLDGTGTKF

-810 SVNVVLKQG
+810 SVNVFLKKG

>member
-1 MKKTVKCL
+1 MKKTGKCL

-59 AEIRKSIGENFEFYD
+59 AEIQESMGGSLEFYD

-116 FEQDIPIPDLQLNAE
+116 FEQDIPIPNLQLNAE

-145 LLAVKGNIGT
+145 LLAVNGKTGT

-177 NTASANGT
+177 DTASAKGT
-185 VKLYSASGLTQAGCS
+185 VKLYSASGLTNAECS
-200 TATPIATGTL
+200 SENLIATGTL
-210 KSGKVVFDLSGKTL
+210 KSGIVVFDLSGKTL
-224 YANDTY
+224 YANETFIEFD
-230 IDFVDDNSNQEFV
+230 DDNTNQEFG
-243 GTLNK
+243 GTLNE

-254 VTGLLSQDDKII
+254 VTGLTQDDKTI

-297 TTPSWSGVTITKNIK
+297 STPEWTGVTITKNIK

-326 ESSLM
+326 ESSLKD
-331 GKKYTNQD
+331 KKYTNQD

-350 SNATIDFTSKPKF
+350 TDATIDFTTKPKY

-382 VKTSFDVK
+382 VKTSFNVEQD
-390 QELPSS
+390 LPDS
-396 ASSMVKEIVW
+396 ASSMVKQIVW
-406 NAGSGI
+406 NKGSGI
-412 EIEYSNTLPAGND
+412 EIEYSNTLPAGNA
-425 MKMTASSD
+425 MEMTASSA
-433 FIGLN
+433 FIGLD
-438 SQTETIETTP
+438 SQTKTIDTTD
-448 GTEKKKIEFHSDA
+448 GNVKKTIQFHSDA
-461 EKTTSISNATKVDF
+461 EKTIKISETPKVDF
-475 SAKLELPGYKDT
+475 SANLVLPGYNGT

-497 PGESYKIAM
+497 PGKSYKIAM

-524 NDTGVLGKMA
+524 DESGVKGNMA

-546 DSMLDP
+546 DSMLDS
-552 SGNSKISDKIKL
+552 SGTKKISDKIDL
-564 SELELKL
+564 SKLELKL
-571 FCERPDYESFKD
+571 FCERPDYESFKN
-583 VQFTG
+583 VQFKG
-588 KIGLGGISDDG
+588 KISLGGTSDEG
-599 EHLNNATYI
+599 KNLNNPTYI
-608 LGSKT
+608 LGSET
-613 EDHQLIFNNEP
+613 EDKPLMFSNEP
-624 VLEKD
+624 VLQKD

-635 SDLAGVQCVGT
+635 SDLSRVSCVGT
-646 NLASTINSISESEK
+646 DLASTINSITGTDK
-660 LGLNYSLKL
+660 LGLNYELAL
-669 TGTDGNKNLTLQKTN
+669 TGSDGKTDLTLTKAD
-684 LNNSS
+684 LNSSS

-701 PLELKVTEDYTVD
+701 PLELKVTDDYTVD

-720 KSFNPDDSSEP
+720 KTFNTDDSSEP
-731 DLLGRTDF
+731 DLLGRTEF

-745 MEKLMNI
+745 MEKLMSI

-769 NAEIKIDLDGTGANF
+769 NAEIKIDLDGTGKKF

-819 ELKIPREM
+819 ELKIPRVM

>member
-59 AEIRKSIGENFEFYD
+59 ATIQSSIGENFEFYD

-116 FEQDIPIPDLQLNAE
+116 FEQDIPIPNLQLNTE

-145 LLAVKGNIGT
+145 LLAVNGNIGT

-177 NTASANGT
+177 NTASAKGT
-185 VKLYSASGLTQAGCS
+185 VKLYSASGLTDAECS
-200 TATPIATGTL
+200 SATPIATGTL

-243 GTLNK
+243 GTLNT

-254 VTGLLSQDDKII
+254 VTGLTQDDQTIK
-266 TLDPVSFKGA
+266 LDPVSFKGA

-297 TTPSWSGVTITKNIK
+297 TTPEWKSVTITKNIK

-326 ESSLM
+326 ESL
-331 GKKYTNQD
+331 KDKIYTNQD

-350 SNATIDFTSKPKF
+350 SNATIDFTSKPKY
-363 ELSSDIKGF
+363 ELSSEIKGF

-382 VKTSFDVK
+382 VKTSFNVS

-425 MKMTASSD
+425 MKITASSD
-433 FIGLN
+433 FIGLIT
-438 SQTETIETTP
+438 SQPKTIETTP

-461 EKTTSISNATKVDF
+461 ENKITIDDATKVDF
-475 SAKLELPGYKDT
+475 SANLELPGYNET
-487 ENTITISGVE
+487 ENTITISGVK

-524 NDTGVLGKMA
+524 DEKGVSGKMA

-546 DSMLDP
+546 DSMLDS
-552 SGNSKISDKIKL
+552 SGTNKISDKIDL
-564 SELELKL
+564 SKLELKL
-571 FCERPDYESFKD
+571 FCERPDYESFKN
-583 VQFTG
+583 VQFEG
-588 KIGLGGISDDG
+588 KISLGGTSD
-599 EHLNNATYI
+599 ERKNLNNPTYI
-608 LGSKT
+608 LGTET

-669 TGTDGNKNLTLQKTN
+669 TGTDENKNLTLQKN
-684 LNNSS
+684 DLNNSS

-701 PLELKVTEDYTVD
+701 PLELKVTKDYTVD

-720 KSFNPDDSSEP
+720 KSFDPNNSSEP

-769 NAEIKIDLDGTGANF
+769 NAEIKIDLDGTGTKF

>member
-59 AEIRKSIGENFEFYD
+59 ATIQSSIGENFEFYD
-74 YNPGGNQEVQQ
+74 YNPGGNEKVQQ

-145 LLAVKGNIGT
+145 LLAVSGKTGN

-200 TATPIATGTL
+200 SANLIATGTL

-224 YANDTY
+224 YANGTY
-230 IDFVDDNSNQEFV
+230 IDFVDDNTNQEF
-243 GTLNK
+243 GGSLNN

-254 VTGLLSQDDKII
+254 VTGLTQDDKTI
-266 TLDPVSFKGA
+266 TLDSVSFKGA

-290 SKLSLNI
+290 SELSLNI
-297 TTPSWSGVTITKNIK
+297 TTTNWTGVTITKNIK

-326 ESSLM
+326 ESL
-331 GKKYTNQD
+331 KDKIYTNQD
-339 IILEPELTLKF
+339 IILEPELTLTF
-350 SNATIDFTSKPKF
+350 SNATIDFTSKPKY

-382 VKTSFDVK
+382 VKTRFNVS

-396 ASSMVKEIVW
+396 ASSMVKQIVW
-406 NAGSGI
+406 KAGSGI
-412 EIEYSNTLPAGND
+412 EVEYSNTLPAGNV
-425 MKMTASSD
+425 MEMTASSE
-433 FIGLN
+433 FIGLI
-438 SQTETIETTP
+438 SSTKTI
-448 GTEKKKIEFHSDA
+448 
-461 EKTTSISNATKVDF
+461 KTTSGSEKETIQFRSADKNTVTINSSTKVDF
-475 SAKLELPGYKDT
+475 SASLTLPGFNPT
-487 ENTITISGVE
+487 ENTITISNVV

-524 NDTGVLGKMA
+524 DGKDVSGNMA

-552 SGNSKISDKIKL
+552 SGNSKISDKIDL
-564 SELELKL
+564 SKLELKL
-571 FCERPDYESFKD
+571 FCERPDYESFQN
-583 VQFTG
+583 VQFEG
-588 KIGLGGISDDG
+588 KISLGGTSNEG
-599 EHLNNATYI
+599 QTLNNPTYI
-608 LGSKT
+608 LGT
-613 EDHQLIFNNEP
+613 EKEDKPLMFSNEP

-635 SDLAGVQCVGT
+635 SDLTRVSCVGT
-646 NLASTINSISESEK
+646 DLATTINNISESEK

-669 TGTDGNKNLTLQKTN
+669 TGTDGKTDLKLTKKD

-689 NTSLKITAMIIL
+689 KTSLKITAMIIL
-701 PLELKVTEDYTVD
+701 PLELNVTDNYTVD

-769 NAEIKIDLDGTGANF
+769 NAEIKIDLDGTGTKF

-800 KMIVENPVKP
+800 KMIVENAVKP

>member
-59 AEIRKSIGENFEFYD
+59 AEIQKSIGETFEFYD

-116 FEQDIPIPDLQLNAE
+116 FEQDIPIPNLQLNAE

-155 GPQKVNFTGFSTVS
+155 GPQKVNFEGFSTVS

-224 YANDTY
+224 YANETF
-230 IDFVDDNSNQEFV
+230 IDFVDDNTNQEFV
-243 GTLNK
+243 GTLNE

-254 VTGLLSQDDKII
+254 VTGLTQDDKTI

-276 GESSPVKECVFSDD
+276 GESSPVKECVFSED

-297 TTPSWSGVTITKNIK
+297 TTPNWDGVTITKNIK
-312 LSGGLDLTFSGSET
+312 LSGGLDLTFSDSAT
-326 ESSLM
+326 ESL
-331 GKKYTNQD
+331 KDKIYTNQD
-339 IILEPELTLKF
+339 IILEPELTLEF
-350 SNATIDFTSKPKF
+350 SNATIDFTSEPKF

-372 KSVTVKLPEG
+372 KSVTVKLPDG
-382 VKTSFDVK
+382 VKTSFNVS

-396 ASSMVKEIVW
+396 ASSMVNEIVW

-412 EIEYSNTLPAGND
+412 EVEYSNTLPAGNAMD
-425 MKMTASSD
+425 MTASSG
-433 FIGLN
+433 FIGLA
-438 SQTETIETTP
+438 SSTKTIETTS
-448 GTEKKKIEFHSDA
+448 GSEKKKIEFYSAD
-461 EKTTSISNATKVDF
+461 EKTVTINSSTKVDF
-475 SAKLELPGYKDT
+475 SASLTLPGFNST
-487 ENTITISGVE
+487 ENTITISNVV

-512 DWESITIDTTAL
+512 DWKSITIDTTAL
-524 NDTGVLGKMA
+524 NDKDVSGKMA

-552 SGNSKISDKIKL
+552 SGNSKISEKIKL
-564 SELELKL
+564 SKLELKL
-571 FCERPDYESFKD
+571 FCERPDYESFKN
-583 VQFTG
+583 VQFEG
-588 KIGLGGISDDG
+588 KIALGGTSDEGVTLKD
-599 EHLNNATYI
+599 AAYI
-608 LGSKT
+608 LGTET
-613 EDHQLIFNNEP
+613 EDKPLMFSNEP

-635 SDLAGVQCVGT
+635 SDLTGVQCVGT
-646 NLASTINSISESEK
+646 NLASTINNISESEK

-669 TGTDGNKNLTLQKTN
+669 TGTDGNKDLTLKKTD

-745 MEKLMNI
+745 MEKLINI
-752 IENVSVT
+752 IESVSVT

-769 NAEIKIDLDGTGANF
+769 NAEIKIDLDGTGTKF
-784 EEKSISINGG
+784 DEKSISINGG

-800 KMIVENPVKP
+800 KMIVENAVKP

-819 ELKIPREM
+819 TLSIPREM

>member
-59 AEIRKSIGENFEFYD
+59 ATIQSSIGENFEFYD

-116 FEQDIPIPDLQLNAE
+116 FEQDIPIPNLQLNAE

-155 GPQKVNFTGFSTVS
+155 GPQKVNFKGFSTVS

-177 NTASANGT
+177 NTESAKGT

-230 IDFVDDNSNQEFV
+230 IDFVDDNTNQEFV

-254 VTGLLSQDDKII
+254 VTGLTQGDQTIK
-266 TLDPVSFKGA
+266 LDPVSFKGA
-276 GESSPVKECVFSDD
+276 GDSSPVKECVFSDD
-290 SKLSLNI
+290 SNLSLNI
-297 TTPSWSGVTITKNIK
+297 TTPNWGGVTITKNIK

-326 ESSLM
+326 ESL
-331 GKKYTNQD
+331 KDKIYTNQD
-339 IILEPELTLKF
+339 IILEPELTLIF

-363 ELSSDIKGF
+363 ELSSEIKGF

-382 VKTSFDVK
+382 VKTSFNVSQD
-390 QELPSS
+390 LPSS

-412 EIEYSNTLPAGND
+412 EVEYSNTLPAEND

-524 NDTGVLGKMA
+524 DEKGVPGKMA

-546 DSMLDP
+546 DSMLDS
-552 SGNSKISDKIKL
+552 SGTNKISDKIDL
-564 SELELKL
+564 SKLELKL

-588 KIGLGGISDDG
+588 KIGLGGTSDDG

-613 EDHQLIFNNEP
+613 EEQQLMFSKEP
-624 VLEKD
+624 ALVKD

-635 SDLAGVQCVGT
+635 SDLTRVPCVGMD
-646 NLASTINSISESEK
+646 LASTINSISESEK

-669 TGTDGNKNLTLQKTN
+669 TGTDGNNNLTLKKTD

-731 DLLGRTDF
+731 DLLGRTEF

-769 NAEIKIDLDGTGANF
+769 NAEIKIDLDGTGTKF

>member
-59 AEIRKSIGENFEFYD
+59 ATIQSSIGENFEFYD

-116 FEQDIPIPDLQLNAE
+116 FEQDIPIPNLQLNAE

-155 GPQKVNFTGFSTVS
+155 GPQKVNFKGFSTVS

-185 VKLYSASGLTQAGCS
+185 VKLYSASGLTNAECS
-200 TATPIATGTL
+200 SENLIATGTL

-224 YANDTY
+224 YANETY

-243 GTLNK
+243 GTLNE

-254 VTGLLSQDDKII
+254 VTGLSQDDKII
-266 TLDPVSFKGA
+266 TLDSVSFKGA

-326 ESSLM
+326 ESL
-331 GKKYTNQD
+331 KDKIYTNQD
-339 IILEPELTLKF
+339 IILEPELTLTF

-363 ELSSDIKGF
+363 ELSSEIKGF
-372 KSVTVKLPEG
+372 ESVTVKLPEG

-412 EIEYSNTLPAGND
+412 EIEYSNTLPDGNA
-425 MKMTASSD
+425 MEMTASSE

-438 SQTETIETTP
+438 SQTETIDTTD
-448 GTEKKKIEFHSDA
+448 GAEKKTIQFRSAA
-461 EKTTSISNATKVDF
+461 EKKITIDNATKVDF
-475 SAKLELPGYKDT
+475 LAILELPEYNET
-487 ENTITISGVE
+487 ENTITISGVT

-512 DWESITIDTTAL
+512 DWKSITIDTTAL
-524 NDTGVLGKMA
+524 DEKGVPGKMA

-546 DSMLDP
+546 DSMLDS
-552 SGNSKISDKIKL
+552 SGTNKISDKIDL
-564 SELELKL
+564 SKLELKL
-571 FCERPDYESFKD
+571 FCERPDYESFKN

-588 KIGLGGISDDG
+588 KIGLGGTSDDG

-635 SDLAGVQCVGT
+635 SDLARVPCVGT
-646 NLASTINSISESEK
+646 NLASTINSISGSEK

-669 TGTDGNKNLTLQKTN
+669 TGTDGNKNLTLQKID

-720 KSFNPDDSSEP
+720 KSFDPNNSSEA

-739 SSSGGT
+739 SSLGGT

-752 IENVSVT
+752 IESVSVT

-769 NAEIKIDLDGTGANF
+769 NAEIKIDLDGTGTKF

>member
-59 AEIRKSIGENFEFYD
+59 ATIQKSIDENLEFYD
-74 YNPGGNQEVQQ
+74 YNPGGNEKVQQ
-85 YLLRMPLEEVP
+85 YLLRMPLQEVP

-116 FEQDIPIPDLQLNAE
+116 FEQDIPIPNLQLNAE

-145 LLAVKGNIGT
+145 LLAVNGKTGT

-185 VKLYSASGLTQAGCS
+185 VKLYSASGLTDAGCS
-200 TATPIATGTL
+200 SANLIATGTL

-224 YANDTY
+224 YANGTY
-230 IDFVDDNSNQEFV
+230 IDFVDDNTNQEFG

-254 VTGLLSQDDKII
+254 VTGLTQADKTI

-290 SKLSLNI
+290 SKLSLI
-297 TTPSWSGVTITKNIK
+297 ISTPNWTGVTISKNIK
-312 LSGGLDLTFSGSET
+312 LSGGLDLTFSDSET
-326 ESSLM
+326 ESLM

-339 IILEPELTLKF
+339 IILEPVLTLKF
-350 SNATIDFTSKPKF
+350 TNATIDFTSEPKF
-363 ELSSDIKGF
+363 KLSSDIKGF
-372 KSVTVKLPEG
+372 KTVTVKLPEG
-382 VKTSFDVK
+382 VKTSFDVD
-390 QELPSS
+390 QALPSS
-396 ASSMVKEIVW
+396 AATMVKKIVW

-412 EIEYSNTLPAGND
+412 EIEYSNTLPPGND
-425 MKMTASSD
+425 MKMTASSE
-433 FIGLN
+433 FIGLD
-438 SQTETIETTP
+438 SQTEKIDTTTD
-448 GTEKKKIEFHSDA
+448 TEKKTIQFRSAA
-461 EKTTSISNATKVDF
+461 EKTITIDNATKVDF
-475 SAKLELPGYKDT
+475 SANLQLPEYDDT
-487 ENTITISGVE
+487 ENTITISGVK

-512 DWESITIDTTAL
+512 DWKSITIDTAAL
-524 NDTGVLGKMA
+524 DGKDVSGNMA

-539 KTLLSSL
+539 AKLLSSL
-546 DSMLDP
+546 DSMLDS
-552 SGNSKISDKIKL
+552 SGTNKISDKIDL
-564 SELELKL
+564 SKLELKL
-571 FCERPDYESFKD
+571 FCERPDYESFKN
-583 VQFTG
+583 VQFEG
-588 KIGLGGISDDG
+588 KIALGGTSDDG
-599 EHLNNATYI
+599 EKLNNPTYI
-608 LGSKT
+608 LGT
-613 EDHQLIFNNEP
+613 EKEDKPLMFSNEP

-635 SDLAGVQCVGT
+635 SDLTKVSCVGMD
-646 NLASTINSISESEK
+646 LASTINSITGTEK

-669 TGTDGNKNLTLQKTN
+669 TGTDKNENLTLEKTD

-689 NTSLKITAMIIL
+689 KTSLKITAMIIL

-720 KSFNPDDSSEP
+720 KSFNPDDSTEP
-731 DLLGRTDF
+731 DLLGRTEF

-752 IENVSVT
+752 IESVSVT

-769 NAEIKIDLDGTGANF
+769 NAEIKIDLDGTGKKF

-810 SVNVVLKQG
+810 SVKVVLKQG

>member
-59 AEIRKSIGENFEFYD
+59 AEIQKSIGETFEFYD

-116 FEQDIPIPDLQLNAE
+116 FEQDIPIPNLQLNAE

-155 GPQKVNFTGFSTVS
+155 GPQKVNFEGFSTVS

-224 YANDTY
+224 YANGTY
-230 IDFVDDNSNQEFV
+230 IDFVDDNTNQEFG

-254 VTGLLSQDDKII
+254 VTGLTQADKTI

-290 SKLSLNI
+290 STLSLNI
-297 TTPSWSGVTITKNIK
+297 STPNWTGVTITKNIK
-312 LSGGLDLTFSGSET
+312 LSGGLELTFSGSAT
-326 ESSLM
+326 ESLM

-372 KSVTVKLPEG
+372 KTVTVKLPEG
-382 VKTSFDVK
+382 VKTSFNVSQD
-390 QELPSS
+390 LPRS
-396 ASSMVKEIVW
+396 AATMVNEIVW

-412 EIEYSNTLPAGND
+412 EVEYSNTLPPGNA
-425 MKMTASSD
+425 MEMTASSE
-433 FIGLN
+433 FIGLA
-438 SQTETIETTP
+438 SSIKTIETTT
-448 GTEKKKIEFHSDA
+448 GTEKKKIEFYSAD
-461 EKTTSISNATKVDF
+461 ENTVTINSSTKVDF
-475 SAKLELPGYKDT
+475 SASLTLPDFNST
-487 ENTITISGVE
+487 ENTITISNVV

-524 NDTGVLGKMA
+524 DEKGVSGKMA

-546 DSMLDP
+546 DSMLDS
-552 SGNSKISDKIKL
+552 SGTNNISDKIDL
-564 SELELKL
+564 SKLELKL
-571 FCERPDYESFKD
+571 FCERPDYESFKN
-583 VQFTG
+583 VQFEG
-588 KIGLGGISDDG
+588 KIALGGTSDDG
-599 EHLNNATYI
+599 ENLNNPTYI
-608 LGSKT
+608 LGT
-613 EDHQLIFNNEP
+613 EKEDKPLMFSNEP

-635 SDLAGVQCVGT
+635 SDLTGVQCVGT
-646 NLASTINSISESEK
+646 NLASTINSITGTEK

-669 TGTDGNKNLTLQKTN
+669 TGTDGKTDLKLTKDNLK
-684 LNNSS
+684 NSS

-720 KSFNPDDSSEP
+720 KSFNPSDSSEP
-731 DLLGRTDF
+731 DLLGRIDF
-739 SSSGGT
+739 SSSDGT

-752 IENVSVT
+752 IESVSVT

-769 NAEIKIDLDGTGANF
+769 NAEIKIDLDGTGTNF

-800 KMIVENPVKP
+800 KMIVENAVKP

-819 ELKIPREM
+819 TLSIPREM

>member
-59 AEIRKSIGENFEFYD
+59 AEIQKSIGETFEFYD

-116 FEQDIPIPDLQLNAE
+116 FEQDIPIPNLQLNAE

-155 GPQKVNFTGFSTVS
+155 GPQKVNFEGFSTVS

-185 VKLYSASGLTQAGCS
+185 VKLYSASGVTQAGCS

-224 YANDTY
+224 YANGTY
-230 IDFVDDNSNQEFV
+230 IDFVDDNTNQEFG

-254 VTGLLSQDDKII
+254 VTGLTQADKTI

-290 SKLSLNI
+290 SNLSLNI
-297 TTPSWSGVTITKNIK
+297 TTPNWTGVTITKNIK

-326 ESSLM
+326 ESLKD
-331 GKKYTNQD
+331 KKYTNQD

-372 KSVTVKLPEG
+372 KTVTVKLPEG
-382 VKTSFDVK
+382 VKTSFNVSQD
-390 QELPSS
+390 LPRS
-396 ASSMVKEIVW
+396 AATMVNEIVW

-412 EIEYSNTLPAGND
+412 EVEYSNTLPPGNA
-425 MKMTASSD
+425 MEMTASSE
-433 FIGLN
+433 FIGLT
-438 SQTETIETTP
+438 SQPKTIETTT
-448 GTEKKKIEFHSDA
+448 GNEKKTIQFHSAA
-461 EKTTSISNATKVDF
+461 EKTIKISETPKVDF
-475 SAKLELPGYKDT
+475 SAKLELPKYNET
-487 ENTITISGVE
+487 ENTITISGVK

-512 DWESITIDTTAL
+512 DWKSITIDTAAL
-524 NDTGVLGKMA
+524 DGKDVSGNMA

-539 KTLLSSL
+539 AKLLSSL
-546 DSMLDP
+546 DSMLDS
-552 SGNSKISDKIKL
+552 SGTNKISDKIDL
-564 SELELKL
+564 SKLELKL
-571 FCERPDYESFKD
+571 FCERPDYESFKN
-583 VQFTG
+583 VQFEG
-588 KIGLGGISDDG
+588 K
-599 EHLNNATYI
+599 
-608 LGSKT
+608 
-613 EDHQLIFNNEP
+613 
-624 VLEKD
+624 
-629 SKGTVI
+629 
-635 SDLAGVQCVGT
+635 
-646 NLASTINSISESEK
+646 
-660 LGLNYSLKL
+660 
-669 TGTDGNKNLTLQKTN
+669 
-684 LNNSS
+684 
-689 NTSLKITAMIIL
+689 
-701 PLELKVTEDYTVD
+701 
-714 VMKMAG
+714 
-720 KSFNPDDSSEP
+720 
-731 DLLGRTDF
+731 LL
-739 SSSGGT
+739 
-745 MEKLMNI
+745 
-752 IENVSVT
+752 
-759 YAPSKKPIIG
+759 
-769 NAEIKIDLDGTGANF
+769 
-784 EEKSISINGG
+784 
-794 IYTEKP
+794 
-800 KMIVENPVKP
+800 
-810 SVNVVLKQG
+810 
-819 ELKIPREM
+819 
-827 SFKTRLDLQIKTN
+827 
-840 GEPLEFGGN
+840 

>member
-1 MKKTVKCL
+1 MKKTGKCL

-59 AEIRKSIGENFEFYD
+59 ATIQSSIGENFEFYD
-74 YNPGGNQEVQQ
+74 YNPGGNEKVQQ
-85 YLLRMPLEEVP
+85 YLLRMPLQEVP

-116 FEQDIPIPDLQLNAE
+116 FEQDIPIPNLQLNAE

-145 LLAVKGNIGT
+145 LLAVNGKTGT

-185 VKLYSASGLTQAGCS
+185 VKLYSASGLTDAGCS
-200 TATPIATGTL
+200 SANLIATGTL

-224 YANDTY
+224 YANGTY
-230 IDFVDDNSNQEFV
+230 IDFVDDNTNQEFG

-254 VTGLLSQDDKII
+254 VTGLTQADKTI

-290 SKLSLNI
+290 STLSLNI
-297 TTPSWSGVTITKNIK
+297 STPNWTGVTITKNIK
-312 LSGGLDLTFSGSET
+312 LSGGLELTFSGSET
-326 ESSLM
+326 ESLM

-339 IILEPELTLKF
+339 IILEPMLTLKF
-350 SNATIDFTSKPKF
+350 TNATIDFTSKPKYK
-363 ELSSDIKGF
+363 LSSDIKGF

-396 ASSMVKEIVW
+396 ASSMVNEIVW

-425 MKMTASSD
+425 MKMTASSE
-433 FIGLN
+433 FIGLT
-438 SQTETIETTP
+438 SQTEIIETTK
-448 GTEKKKIEFHSDA
+448 GTEKNTIQFHSAD
-461 EKTTSISNATKVDF
+461 EKTITIDNATKVDF
-475 SAKLELPGYKDT
+475 SANLELPGYNET
-487 ENTITISGVE
+487 ENTITISDVK

-512 DWESITIDTTAL
+512 DWKSITIDTTAL
-524 NDTGVLGKMA
+524 NDKDVSGKMA

-552 SGNSKISDKIKL
+552 SGNSKISDKIDL
-564 SELELKL
+564 SKLELKL
-571 FCERPDYESFKD
+571 FCERPDYESFKN
-583 VQFTG
+583 VQFEG
-588 KIGLGGISDDG
+588 KIALGGTSDDG
-599 EHLNNATYI
+599 ENLNNPTYI
-608 LGSKT
+608 LGT
-613 EDHQLIFNNEP
+613 EKEDKPLMFSNEP

-635 SDLAGVQCVGT
+635 SDLTKVSCVGMD
-646 NLASTINSISESEK
+646 LASTINSITESEK

-669 TGTDGNKNLTLQKTN
+669 TGTDGNKNLTLEKDY
-684 LNNSS
+684 LKNSS
-689 NTSLKITAMIIL
+689 KTSLKITAMIIL

-720 KSFNPDDSSEP
+720 KSFNPSDSSEP
-731 DLLGRTDF
+731 DLLGRTEF

-752 IENVSVT
+752 IESVSVT

-769 NAEIKIDLDGTGANF
+769 NAEIKIDLDGTGTKF

>member
-59 AEIRKSIGENFEFYD
+59 ATIQSSIGENFEFYD

-116 FEQDIPIPDLQLNAE
+116 FEQDIPIPNLQLNAE

-155 GPQKVNFTGFSTVS
+155 GPQKVNFKGFSTVS

-185 VKLYSASGLTQAGCS
+185 VKLYSASGLTNAECS
-200 TATPIATGTL
+200 SATPIATGSL

-224 YANDTY
+224 YANETY
-230 IDFVDDNSNQEFV
+230 IDFVDDNTNQEFV

-254 VTGLLSQDDKII
+254 VTGLTQGDQTIK
-266 TLDPVSFKGA
+266 LDPVSFKGA
-276 GESSPVKECVFSDD
+276 GDSSPVKECVFSDD
-290 SKLSLNI
+290 STLSLNI
-297 TTPSWSGVTITKNIK
+297 TTPEWKSVTITKNIK

-326 ESSLM
+326 ESL
-331 GKKYTNQD
+331 KDKIYTNQD

-350 SNATIDFTSKPKF
+350 SNATIDFTSKPKY
-363 ELSSDIKGF
+363 ELSSEIKGF

-524 NDTGVLGKMA
+524 DEKGVPGKMA

-546 DSMLDP
+546 DSMLDS
-552 SGNSKISDKIKL
+552 SGTNKISDKIDL
-564 SELELKL
+564 SKLELKL

-588 KIGLGGISDDG
+588 KIGLGGTSDDG

-613 EDHQLIFNNEP
+613 EEQQLMFSKEP
-624 VLEKD
+624 ALVKD

-635 SDLAGVQCVGT
+635 SDLTRVPCVGMD
-646 NLASTINSISESEK
+646 LASTINSISESEK

-669 TGTDGNKNLTLQKTN
+669 TGTDGNNNLTLKKTD

-701 PLELKVTEDYTVD
+701 PLELKITADYTVD

-731 DLLGRTDF
+731 DLLGRTEF

-769 NAEIKIDLDGTGANF
+769 NAEIKIDLDGTGTKF

>member
-59 AEIRKSIGENFEFYD
+59 ATIQSSIGENFEFYD
-74 YNPGGNQEVQQ
+74 YNPGGNEKVQQ

-116 FEQDIPIPDLQLNAE
+116 FEQDIPIPNLQLNAE

-155 GPQKVNFTGFSTVS
+155 GPQKVNFKGFSTVS

-185 VKLYSASGLTQAGCS
+185 VKLYSASGLTNAECS
-200 TATPIATGTL
+200 SENLIATGTL
-210 KSGKVVFDLSGKTL
+210 KSGIVVFDLSGKTL
-224 YANDTY
+224 YANETFIEFD
-230 IDFVDDNSNQEFV
+230 DDNTNQEFV
-243 GTLNK
+243 GTLNE

-254 VTGLLSQDDKII
+254 VTGLSQDDKTIK
-266 TLDPVSFKGA
+266 LDPVSFKGA
-276 GESSPVKECVFSDD
+276 GDSSPVKECVFSED

-297 TTPSWSGVTITKNIK
+297 TTPNWDGVTITKNIK
-312 LSGGLDLTFSGSET
+312 LSGGLDLTFSDSET
-326 ESSLM
+326 ESLKD
-331 GKKYTNQD
+331 KKYTNQD

-363 ELSSDIKGF
+363 ELSSEIKGF
-372 KSVTVKLPEG
+372 ESVTVKLPEG
-382 VKTSFDVK
+382 VKTSFDVS
-390 QELPSS
+390 QELPRS

-406 NAGSGI
+406 NKGSGI
-412 EIEYSNTLPAGND
+412 EIEYSNTLPPGNA
-425 MKMTASSD
+425 MEMTASSG
-433 FIGLN
+433 FIGLA
-438 SQTETIETTP
+438 SSTKTIETTS
-448 GTEKKKIEFHSDA
+448 GSEKKKIEFYSAD
-461 EKTTSISNATKVDF
+461 EKTVTINSSTKVDF
-475 SAKLELPGYKDT
+475 SASLTLPGFNST
-487 ENTITISGVE
+487 ENTITISNVK

-524 NDTGVLGKMA
+524 DEKGVSEKMA

-546 DSMLDP
+546 DSMLDS
-552 SGNSKISDKIKL
+552 SGNSKISDKIDL
-564 SELELKL
+564 SKLELKL
-571 FCERPDYESFKD
+571 FCERPDYESFKN
-583 VQFTG
+583 VQFKG
-588 KIGLGGISDDG
+588 KISLGGTSDGGQTLD
-599 EHLNNATYI
+599 EDAAYI

-613 EDHQLIFNNEP
+613 EEQQLMFSKEP
-624 VLEKD
+624 ALVKD

-635 SDLAGVQCVGT
+635 SDLTRVPCVGMD
-646 NLASTINSISESEK
+646 LASTINSISESEK

-669 TGTDGNKNLTLQKTN
+669 TGTDGKTDLKLTKGDLK
-684 LNNSS
+684 NSS
-689 NTSLKITAMIIL
+689 KTSLKITAMIIL
-701 PLELKVTEDYTVD
+701 PLELNVTEDYTVD

-720 KSFNPDDSSEP
+720 KSFTPSDSSEA
-731 DLLGRTDF
+731 DLLGRTEF

-769 NAEIKIDLDGTGANF
+769 NAEIKIDLDGTGTKF

-819 ELKIPREM
+819 TLSIPREM

>member
-59 AEIRKSIGENFEFYD
+59 ATIQSSIGENLEFYD

-85 YLLRMPLEEVP
+85 YLLRMPLQEVP

-116 FEQDIPIPDLQLNAE
+116 FEQDIPIPNLQLNAE
-131 QEIDLEILNTMMIG
+131 QEIDLEILNTMMIA
-145 LLAVKGNIGT
+145 LLAVKGNIGS

-177 NTASANGT
+177 NTAGANGT

-200 TATPIATGTL
+200 SANLIATGTL

-224 YANDTY
+224 YANGTY
-230 IDFVDDNSNQEFV
+230 IDFVDDNTNQEFG

-254 VTGLLSQDDKII
+254 VTGLTQEDKTIK
-266 TLDPVSFKGA
+266 LDPVSFKGA

-297 TTPSWSGVTITKNIK
+297 TTPNWTGVTITKNIK
-312 LSGGLDLTFSGSET
+312 LSGGLDLTFSDSAT
-326 ESSLM
+326 KSL
-331 GKKYTNQD
+331 KDIIYTNQD

-350 SNATIDFTSKPKF
+350 SNATIDFTSKPKY

-382 VKTSFDVK
+382 VKTSFNVEQD
-390 QELPSS
+390 LPSS
-396 ASSMVKEIVW
+396 ASSMVNQIVW

-412 EIEYSNTLPAGND
+412 EVEYSNTLPAGND
-425 MKMTASSD
+425 MEMTASSE
-433 FIGLN
+433 FIGLT
-438 SQTETIETTP
+438 SQTKKIETTTV
-448 GTEKKKIEFHSDA
+448 TEKKRIQFHSDA
-461 EKTTSISNATKVDF
+461 KKITSISNATKVDF

-487 ENTITISGVE
+487 ENTITISGVT

-512 DWESITIDTTAL
+512 DWKSITIDTTAL
-524 NDTGVLGKMA
+524 DENGVSGNMA

-546 DSMLDP
+546 DSMLDS
-552 SGNSKISDKIKL
+552 SGTNKISDKIDL
-564 SELELKL
+564 SKLELKL
-571 FCERPDYESFKD
+571 FCERPDYESFKN

-588 KIGLGGISDDG
+588 KIGLGGTSDDG

-635 SDLAGVQCVGT
+635 SDLSKVSCVGMD
-646 NLASTINSISESEK
+646 LASTINSISESEK

-669 TGTDGNKNLTLQKTN
+669 TGTNGDKNLTLKKTD

-701 PLELKVTEDYTVD
+701 PLELKITADYTVD

-720 KSFNPDDSSEP
+720 KSFDPNNSSEP
-731 DLLGRTDF
+731 DLLGRTEF

-752 IENVSVT
+752 IESVSVT

-769 NAEIKIDLDGTGANF
+769 NAEIKIDLDGTGTKF

>member
-59 AEIRKSIGENFEFYD
+59 AEIQKSIGENFEFYD

-116 FEQDIPIPDLQLNAE
+116 FEQDIPIPNLQLNAE

-155 GPQKVNFTGFSTVS
+155 GPQKVNFKGFSTVS

-224 YANDTY
+224 YANETY

-254 VTGLLSQDDKII
+254 VTGLSQDDKII

-312 LSGGLDLTFSGSET
+312 LSGGLDFTFSGSET

-363 ELSSDIKGF
+363 ELSSEIKGF
-372 KSVTVKLPEG
+372 ESVTVKLPEG

-390 QELPSS
+390 QELPRS

-412 EIEYSNTLPAGND
+412 EVEYSNTLPAGND
-425 MKMTASSD
+425 MKMTASSE

-438 SQTETIETTP
+438 SQTETIETTD
-448 GTEKKKIEFHSDA
+448 GAEKKTIQFRSAA
-461 EKTTSISNATKVDF
+461 EKTIKISETPKVDF
-475 SAKLELPGYKDT
+475 SAKLELPEYNET
-487 ENTITISGVE
+487 ENTITISGVT

-512 DWESITIDTTAL
+512 DWKSITIDTTAL
-524 NDTGVLGKMA
+524 NDKDVPGKMA

-546 DSMLDP
+546 DSMLDS
-552 SGNSKISDKIKL
+552 SGTNKISDKIDL
-564 SELELKL
+564 SKLELKL
-571 FCERPDYESFKD
+571 FCERPDYESFKN
-583 VQFTG
+583 VQFEG
-588 KIGLGGISDDG
+588 KISLGGTSDEG
-599 EHLNNATYI
+599 KNLNNPTYI
-608 LGSKT
+608 LGTEK

-635 SDLAGVQCVGT
+635 SDLARVPCVGT

-660 LGLNYSLKL
+660 LVLNYSLKL
-669 TGTDGNKNLTLQKTN
+669 TGTDGKTD
-684 LNNSS
+684 LILKKDDLKNSS

-720 KSFNPDDSSEP
+720 KSFDPNNSSEP

>member
-59 AEIRKSIGENFEFYD
+59 AEIQKSIGENFEFYD

-85 YLLRMPLEEVP
+85 YLLRMPLQEVP

-103 ESIDIGKNLDAMN
+103 ESIDIGKKLDAMN
-116 FEQDIPIPDLQLNAE
+116 FEQDIPIPNLQLNAE

-145 LLAVKGNIGT
+145 LLAVNGKTGT

-177 NTASANGT
+177 DTTSANGT
-185 VKLYSASGLTQAGCS
+185 VKLYSASGLTVEGCS
-200 TATPIATGTL
+200 SANLIATGTL

-224 YANDTY
+224 YANGTY
-230 IDFVDDNSNQEFV
+230 IDFVDDNTNQEFG

-254 VTGLLSQDDKII
+254 VTGLTQDDKTI

-276 GESSPVKECVFSDD
+276 GESSPVTECVFSDD
-290 SKLSLNI
+290 SELRLNI
-297 TTPSWSGVTITKNIK
+297 STPNWTGVTITKNIK

-326 ESSLM
+326 ESSL
-331 GKKYTNQD
+331 KDKIYTNKD
-339 IILEPELTLKF
+339 IILEPELTLTF

-363 ELSSDIKGF
+363 ELSSEIKGF
-372 KSVTVKLPEG
+372 KSVTVKLPDG

-390 QELPSS
+390 QELPRS
-396 ASSMVKEIVW
+396 ASSMVKKIVW

-412 EIEYSNTLPAGND
+412 EVEYSNTLPDGNA
-425 MKMTASSD
+425 MEMTASSE
-433 FIGLN
+433 FIGLT
-438 SQTETIETTP
+438 SQPKTIETTT
-448 GTEKKKIEFHSDA
+448 GTEKKKIQFHSDA
-461 EKTTSISNATKVDF
+461 EKTITIDNATKVDF
-475 SAKLELPGYKDT
+475 SANLELPGYNET
-487 ENTITISGVE
+487 ENTITISDVK

-512 DWESITIDTTAL
+512 DWKSITIDTTAL
-524 NDTGVLGKMA
+524 DGKDVPGNMA

-539 KTLLSSL
+539 AKLLSSL
-546 DSMLDP
+546 DSMLDS
-552 SGNSKISDKIKL
+552 SGTNKISDKIDL
-564 SELELKL
+564 SKLELKL
-571 FCERPDYESFKD
+571 FCERPDYESFKN
-583 VQFTG
+583 VQFEG
-588 KIGLGGISDDG
+588 KIALGGTSDDG
-599 EHLNNATYI
+599 KNLNNPTYI
-608 LGSKT
+608 LGTKT
-613 EDHQLIFNNEP
+613 EDKPLMFSNEP
-624 VLEKD
+624 GLEKD

-635 SDLAGVQCVGT
+635 SDLSGVQCVGT
-646 NLASTINSISESEK
+646 NLASTINSITESEK

-669 TGTDGNKNLTLQKTN
+669 TGTDGNKNLTLEKTD

-689 NTSLKITAMIIL
+689 KTSLKITAMIIL
-701 PLELKVTEDYTVD
+701 PLELKVTGDYTVD

-720 KSFNPDDSSEP
+720 KSFNPDDSTEP

-752 IENVSVT
+752 IESVSVT

-769 NAEIKIDLDGTGANF
+769 NAEIKIDLDGTGTKF

>member
-59 AEIRKSIGENFEFYD
+59 AEIQKSIGETFEFYD

-116 FEQDIPIPDLQLNAE
+116 FEQDIPIPNLQLNAE

-155 GPQKVNFTGFSTVS
+155 GPQKVNFKGFSTVS

-185 VKLYSASGLTQAGCS
+185 VKLYSASGLTNAECS
-200 TATPIATGTL
+200 SATPIATGSL

-224 YANDTY
+224 YANETY
-230 IDFVDDNSNQEFV
+230 IDFVDDNTNQEFV

-254 VTGLLSQDDKII
+254 VTGLTQGDQTIK
-266 TLDPVSFKGA
+266 LDPVSFKGA
-276 GESSPVKECVFSDD
+276 GDSSPVKECVFSDD
-290 SKLSLNI
+290 STLSLNI
-297 TTPSWSGVTITKNIK
+297 TTPEWKSVTITKNIK

-326 ESSLM
+326 ESL
-331 GKKYTNQD
+331 KDKIYTNQD

-350 SNATIDFTSKPKF
+350 SNATIDFTSKPKY
-363 ELSSDIKGF
+363 ELSSEIKGF

-475 SAKLELPGYKDT
+475 SANLELPEYNET
-487 ENTITISGVE
+487 ENTITISGVT

-524 NDTGVLGKMA
+524 DEKGVSEKMA

-552 SGNSKISDKIKL
+552 SGNSKISDKIDL
-564 SELELKL
+564 SKLELKL
-571 FCERPDYESFKD
+571 FCERPDYESFKN

-588 KIGLGGISDDG
+588 KIGLGGTSDDG

-635 SDLAGVQCVGT
+635 SDLAGVPCVGM

-669 TGTDGNKNLTLQKTN
+669 TGTDGNKNLTLRKTV

-720 KSFNPDDSSEP
+720 KSFDPNNSSEA

-739 SSSGGT
+739 SSLGGT

-752 IENVSVT
+752 IESVSVT

-769 NAEIKIDLDGTGANF
+769 NAEIKIDLDGTGTKF

>member
-59 AEIRKSIGENFEFYD
+59 ATIQSSIGENFEFYD
-74 YNPGGNQEVQQ
+74 YNPGGNQKVQQ
-85 YLLRMPLEEVP
+85 YLLRMPLQEVP

-116 FEQDIPIPDLQLNAE
+116 FEQDIPIPNLQFDAE

-145 LLAVKGNIGT
+145 LLAVNGKTGT
-155 GPQKVNFTGFSTVS
+155 GPQKVNFKGFSTVS

-177 NTASANGT
+177 NTAGANGT
-185 VKLYSASGLTQAGCS
+185 VKLYSASGLTDAGCS
-200 TATPIATGTL
+200 SATPIATGTL

-224 YANDTY
+224 YANETY

-248 TAKISK
+248 AAKISK
-254 VTGLLSQDDKII
+254 VTGLSQDDKTI

-297 TTPSWSGVTITKNIK
+297 STPNWTGVTITKNIK
-312 LSGGLDLTFSGSET
+312 LSGGLDLTFSGSAT
-326 ESSLM
+326 ESLM

-350 SNATIDFTSKPKF
+350 SNATIDFTSEPKF

-382 VKTSFDVK
+382 VKTSFNVSQD
-390 QELPSS
+390 LPSS

-425 MKMTASSD
+425 MEMTASSD
-433 FIGLN
+433 FIGLT
-438 SQTETIETTP
+438 SQTETIETTT
-448 GTEKKKIEFHSDA
+448 GNEKKKIEFHSA
-461 EKTTSISNATKVDF
+461 AKKIIKISETPKVDF
-475 SAKLELPGYKDT
+475 SANLELPGNNGT

-497 PGESYKIAM
+497 PGKSYKIAM

-524 NDTGVLGKMA
+524 DESGVKGKMA

-539 KTLLSSL
+539 AKLLSSL
-546 DSMLDP
+546 DSMLES
-552 SGNSKISDKIKL
+552 SGNSKISEKIKL
-564 SELELKL
+564 SKLELKL

-588 KIGLGGISDDG
+588 KIALGGTSGDG
-599 EHLNNATYI
+599 ENLNKPTYI
-608 LGSKT
+608 LGT
-613 EDHQLIFNNEP
+613 EKEDKPLMFSNEP

-635 SDLAGVQCVGT
+635 SDLSKVPCVGMD
-646 NLASTINSISESEK
+646 LAPTINSITESEK

-669 TGTDGNKNLTLQKTN
+669 TGTDGNKNLTLKKTD

-701 PLELKVTEDYTVD
+701 PLELNVTADYTVD

-720 KSFNPDDSSEP
+720 KSFDPNNPAEA

-752 IENVSVT
+752 IESVSVT

-769 NAEIKIDLDGTGANF
+769 NAEIKIDLDGTGTKF

-800 KMIVENPVKP
+800 KMIVENAVKP

>member
-59 AEIRKSIGENFEFYD
+59 ATIQSSIGENLEFYD

-85 YLLRMPLEEVP
+85 YLLRMPLQEVP

-116 FEQDIPIPDLQLNAE
+116 FEQDIPIPNLQLNAE

-145 LLAVKGNIGT
+145 LLAVNGKTGT

-224 YANDTY
+224 YANETY

-243 GTLNK
+243 GTLNE

-254 VTGLLSQDDKII
+254 VTGLSQDDKTIK
-266 TLDPVSFKGA
+266 LDPVSFKGA

-290 SKLSLNI
+290 STLSLNI
-297 TTPSWSGVTITKNIK
+297 TTPNWDGVTITKNIK
-312 LSGGLDLTFSGSET
+312 LSGGLDLTFSGSAT
-326 ESSLM
+326 ESLM

-350 SNATIDFTSKPKF
+350 SNATIDFTSKPQF

-382 VKTSFDVK
+382 VKTSFEVK

-412 EIEYSNTLPAGND
+412 EVEYSNTLPAGND

-433 FIGLN
+433 FIGLIT
-438 SQTETIETTP
+438 SQPKTIETTT
-448 GTEKKKIEFHSDA
+448 GNEKKKIEFYSAD
-461 EKTTSISNATKVDF
+461 EKTVKISETPKVDF
-475 SAKLELPGYKDT
+475 SANLELPEYNET
-487 ENTITISGVE
+487 ENTITISGVK

-524 NDTGVLGKMA
+524 DTSGVSGNMA

-546 DSMLDP
+546 DSMLES

-571 FCERPDYESFKD
+571 FCERPDYESFKN
-583 VQFTG
+583 VQFEG
-588 KIGLGGISDDG
+588 QIALGGTSDDG

-608 LGSKT
+608 LGTET
-613 EDHQLIFNNEP
+613 EDKPLMFSNEP

-635 SDLAGVQCVGT
+635 SDLTGVPCVGT

-669 TGTDGNKNLTLQKTN
+669 TGTDGNKDLKLTKDALK
-684 LNNSS
+684 NSS
-689 NTSLKITAMIIL
+689 KTSLKITAMIIL

-720 KSFNPDDSSEP
+720 KSFNPSDSSEP

-752 IENVSVT
+752 IESVSVT
-759 YAPSKKPIIG
+759 YVPSKKPIIG
-769 NAEIKIDLDGTGANF
+769 NAEIQIDLDGTGENF

-800 KMIVENPVKP
+800 KMIVENAVKP
-810 SVNVVLKQG
+810 SVNVVIKQG
-819 ELKIPREM
+819 TLSIPREM

>member
-59 AEIRKSIGENFEFYD
+59 ATIQSSIGENFEFYD

-116 FEQDIPIPDLQLNAE
+116 FEQDIPIPNLQLNAE

-155 GPQKVNFTGFSTVS
+155 GPQKVNFEGFSTVS

-224 YANDTY
+224 YANETF
-230 IDFVDDNSNQEFV
+230 IDFVDDNSNHEFV
-243 GTLNK
+243 GTLNE

-254 VTGLLSQDDKII
+254 VTGLSQDDKII

-326 ESSLM
+326 ESLM

-363 ELSSDIKGF
+363 ELSSEIKGF
-372 KSVTVKLPEG
+372 ESVTVKLPEG

-412 EIEYSNTLPAGND
+412 EVEYSNTLPAGND
-425 MKMTASSD
+425 MKMTASSE

-438 SQTETIETTP
+438 SQTETIDTTD
-448 GTEKKKIEFHSDA
+448 GAEKKTIQFRSAA
-461 EKTTSISNATKVDF
+461 EKKITIDNATKVDF
-475 SAKLELPGYKDT
+475 LANLELPEYNET
-487 ENTITISGVE
+487 ENTITISGVT

-512 DWESITIDTTAL
+512 NWESITIDTTAL
-524 NDTGVLGKMA
+524 NDKDVSGNMA

-552 SGNSKISDKIKL
+552 SGNSKISDKIDL
-564 SELELKL
+564 SKLELKL
-571 FCERPDYESFKD
+571 FCERPDYESFKN
-583 VQFTG
+583 VQFEG
-588 KIGLGGISDDG
+588 KISLGGTLDEG
-599 EHLNNATYI
+599 KNLNNPTYI
-608 LGSKT
+608 LGTET
-613 EDHQLIFNNEP
+613 EDNQLIFNNEP

-646 NLASTINSISESEK
+646 NLASTINSISEPEK

-669 TGTDGNKNLTLQKTN
+669 TGTDGNKDLKLTKDALK
-684 LNNSS
+684 NSS
-689 NTSLKITAMIIL
+689 KTSLKITAMIIL

-720 KSFNPDDSSEP
+720 KSFNPSDSTEP

-752 IENVSVT
+752 IESVSVT

-769 NAEIKIDLDGTGANF
+769 NAEIQIDLDGTGTEF